1 MVGVSLREPPET
13 VREWGADFGIEFPL
27 WVDPTGE
34 TPVAFG
40 VHGHPST
47 ILIDRRGRIVA
58 RIPGERDWRTPEAR
72 RLLDWLLEQR

>member
-1 MVGVSLREPPET
+1 MVSVSLRESPET
-13 VREWGADFGIEFPL
+13 VREWGADFGIAFPL

-34 TPVAFG
+34 APIAFG
-40 VHGHPST
+40 IRDHPST

-58 RIPGERDWRTPEAR
+58 RVPGERDWRAPEAR

>member
-1 MVGVSLREPPET
+1 MIGVSLRETPET
-13 VREWGADFGIEFPL
+13 VREWGKDFGIEFPL

-34 TPVAFG
+34 TPVEFG
-40 VHGHPST
+40 VRGHPST

-58 RIPGERDWRTPEAR
+58 RIPGERDWRTPAAR